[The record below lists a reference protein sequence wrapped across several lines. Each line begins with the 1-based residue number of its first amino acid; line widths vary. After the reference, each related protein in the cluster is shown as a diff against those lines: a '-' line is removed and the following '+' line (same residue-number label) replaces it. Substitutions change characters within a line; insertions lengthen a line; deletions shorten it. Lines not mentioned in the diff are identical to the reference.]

1 MGTSM
6 EKFLDKTKDD
16 NKIVDMYIDIRKWL
30 QSEGHTTITSQSI
43 SKAPMDIWKLMEDL
57 RGEVETLRTT
67 LKRYGILEDDKTYNK
82 WLQTKLLRID
92 KEFPLIDEKND

>member
-67 LKRYGILEDDKTYNK
+67 LKRYGILEDGY
-82 WLQTKLLRID
+82 KLNYYVSI
-92 KEFPLIDEKND
+92 KSSH